1 MSKANRPDP
10 SAAAT
15 PSLNGAGFRRERE
28 RIAMGRKPLATRLG
42 TPESRLT
49 TVELRNQQV
58 PAEWLG
64 ILAELGF
71 RIPQEASDPSPS
83 VANPPTEE
91 VRAEPAPARPIG
103 IDAAAPSVPAEPES
117 EAVSATTTAVA
128 ESPISLRTTKPS
140 KETDKNMTSSVGSKT
155 QDAESPSETGSET
168 DGVAFHGHWLRAR
181 RQQKGIRTA
190 DVAKQLG
197 GPPADINTV
206 ERNNLRLPLVWIPS
220 LLKLK
225 LLTVAEA
232 KAAMQMPS
240 DKSSRMNGKWI
251 REQRLQRKLKPADVA
266 SKLGTSRLD
275 VELIETRNW
284 LIPTEWFQ
292 PLAELFAASKS
303 GKGKKPTQP
312 EAPEAKKDSEP
323 KQNVEPASVTA
334 PEAKATPSD
343 KAKPSPKP
351 SAKAKGKAKPSDKAK
366 GKASAKAKTSDKAT
380 PSPKPPAKSAT
391 NEPARA
397 AKPEVAKPEVA
408 KPAPTKSAAK
418 KPDAKKPDAKK
429 PSPSKS
435 VETKPNGELTDAV
448 VRYRMML
455 GERAGL
461 SAVEVLAQIAADLQ
475 LTLGKDALSYERLR
489 TAMRALTGQ

>member
-1 MSKANRPDP
+1 MTKVNSPEP
-10 SAAAT
+10 SAAAA
-15 PSLNGAGFRRERE
+15 PSLNGAWFRRERE

-42 TPESRLT
+42 TPESRLAT
-49 TVELRNQQV
+49 IELRNQQV
-58 PAEWLG
+58 PTEWLG

-71 RIPQEASDPSPS
+71 RIPQEAPATSPS
-83 VANPPTEE
+83 VLNPPTEAAN
-91 VRAEPAPARPIG
+91 VEPAPSAP
-103 IDAAAPSVPAEPES
+103 AAVHTPAPSVPAEPEPGS
-117 EAVSATTTAVA
+117 VTAATTAGA
-128 ESPISLRTTKPS
+128 ERSSSLMTNSS

-155 QDAESPSETGSET
+155 QGTESPRETSSET
-168 DGVAFHGHWLRAR
+168 DGAAFHGHWLRAR
-181 RQQKGIRTA
+181 RQQKGIRTV

-292 PLAELFAASKS
+292 PLAELFTASKS
-303 GKGKKPTQP
+303 GKGKKPAQP
-312 EAPEAKKDSEP
+312 EAPEAKKDSAP

-334 PEAKATPSD
+334 AET
-343 KAKPSPKP
+343 
-351 SAKAKGKAKPSDKAK
+351 KAKGKDKAK
-366 GKASAKAKTSDKAT
+366 GKGKGKAKAAPKA
-380 PSPKPPAKSAT
+380 SAKSAT
-391 NEPARA
+391 SAPAQAAA
-397 AKPEVAKPEVA
+397 AKPEVAQ
-408 KPAPTKSAAK
+408 PAPTKSAAK
-418 KPDAKKPDAKK
+418 KPEAKKPEAKNTTA
-429 PSPSKS
+429 KS
-435 VETKPNGELTDAV
+435 VETKPSGELTDAV
-448 VRYRMML
+448 VRYRLML

-475 LTLGKDALSYERLR
+475 VTLGKDALSYERLR